1 LTELDRFHTIHTVH
15 TPMKTACNPDDHMLG
30 STVMGERGQVVIPK
44 EFRDKMA
51 LESGARLVVMQHG
64 DGPICLIKAD
74 EMKEF
79 VKSMYDKIN
88 SVLGK

>member
-1 LTELDRFHTIHTVH
+1 
-15 TPMKTACNPDDHMLG
+15 MKTSFNPDDHLLG
-30 STVMGERGQVVIPK
+30 ATVLGERGQVVIPK
-44 EFRDKMA
+44 EFRDKMG
-51 LESGARLVVMQHG
+51 LEAGSRLVVMQHG

-79 VKSMYDKIN
+79 VKGMYDKIN

>member
-1 LTELDRFHTIHTVH
+1 
-15 TPMKTACNPDDHMLG
+15 MKSSFNLDDHLLG
-30 STVMGERGQVVIPK
+30 STVVGERGQVVIPK
-44 EFRDKMA
+44 EFRDKMG
-51 LESGARLVVMQHG
+51 LEPGSRLVVMQHG

-79 VKSMYDKIN
+79 VKGMYDKIN